1 MTRRLKGNWVDEY
14 CAYIHPAS
22 EAPVNYLLWSAC
34 TGIAACLKRSV
45 WIDRK
50 SWKMYPNMYTVL
62 VGHPGIGKGSAINPI
77 TNIIKESGC
86 ANIVGDR
93 ITIEYLLEKLAKG
106 FPAVTANG
114 TGQVHFTKDSSC
126 LISAAELQVFA
137 TASQFTLPIMAD
149 LWDCR
154 EHPFDYGT
162 KTQGK
167 FIIDKP
173 TVSMLGGSTTE
184 WLVQSIPHS
193 AVGGGFTRRVNFI
206 YAKSK
211 DKHLP
216 WPSITGGSVLQ
227 DLIEDLRC
235 ISQLKGEMKFAKD
248 AEPVFEDIYKTSDA
262 GDFDDE
268 ATAAYKSSLWAHAS
282 KLAMTLSVAESDNLI
297 ITKEHMQKAV
307 DEVRAVIAGI
317 AMTFRAVGESSMVGA
332 VDKVLQFIEA
342 KGYCTRAD
350 IQRALWR
357 HVSSS
362 DLDVILNTL
371 CTGGLVD
378 FKQQGAKVIYEV
390 VNKTP

>member
-1 MTRRLKGNWVDEY
+1 M
-14 CAYIHPAS
+14 
-22 EAPVNYLLWSAC
+22 
-34 TGIAACLKRSV
+34 KRSV
-45 WIDRK
+45 WVDRK
-50 SWKMYPNMYTVL
+50 SWKLYPNIYTVL
-62 VGHPGIGKGSAINPI
+62 VGRPGIGKGSAINPI
-77 TNIIKESGC
+77 TNIVKESGC
-86 ANIVGDR
+86 ANLVGDR
-93 ITIEYLLEKLAKG
+93 ITIEFLLEKLSKG
-106 FPAVTANG
+106 FPSVTANG
-114 TGQVHFTKDSSC
+114 NGTVNFGKDSSC

-173 TVSMLGGSTTE
+173 TVSLLGGSTTE

-193 AVGGGFTRRVNFI
+193 AVGGGFTRRVNFV
-206 YAKSK
+206 YAKAR

-216 WPSITGGSVLQ
+216 WPTVRTGTIVQ
-227 DLIEDLRC
+227 DLVEDLR
-235 ISQLKGEMKFAKD
+235 ILSQLKGEMTFDKD
-248 AEPVFEDIYKTSDA
+248 AEAAFEEIYKASDA
-262 GDFDDE
+262 ADFDDE
-268 ATAAYKSSLWAHAS
+268 ATAAYKSSMWAHAT
-282 KLAMTLSVAESDNLI
+282 KLAMVLSVSERGDLR
-297 ITKEHMQKAV
+297 ITKSHITTAV
-307 DEVRAVIAGI
+307 DAVREVVKDIG
-317 AMTFRAVGESSMVGA
+317 MVFRSVGESSMVHA
-332 VDKVLQFIEA
+332 VDKVLQFIEL

-378 FKQQGAKVIYEV
+378 YKQQGNKTIYEIV
-390 VNKTP
+390 PKIP